1 MKNEKTLKIANRVVA
16 LRQSKDISQAE
27 LARRI
32 GLTKGA
38 VSQFER
44 GIIGLTAENVGE
56 IARVLITSADYLIFG
71 KEDPKA
77 KTLAKSLFQ
86 RMLKNEKFQQI
97 VKLTE
102 DPEIDELMSQLKNYL
117 DLSE

>member
-1 MKNEKTLKIANRVVA
+1 MVDQKTVKIANRVVA
-16 LRQSKDISQAE
+16 LRKSKDISQAE

-71 KEDPKA
+71 KEDKKA
-77 KTLAKSLFQ
+77 ITLSKALFQ
-86 RMLKNEKFQQI
+86 RMLDNEKFQQL

-102 DPEIDELMSQLKNYL
+102 DPEIDDLVNQLKTYL
-117 DLSE
+117 DLNQ